1 MTRIFHR
8 GWIQI
13 VFTRLQHLGWLGL
26 ACPSMKP
33 CSLHI
38 YHNLDMYIFRRPKQ
52 SGPELERGGT
62 AVIQLQM
69 QFELWQRKRQSN
81 LVHLQFRLSQI
92 IITFQSIK
100 KLRHLSQVVWPID
113 ITFIVYFLR
122 LTHPV
127 VMIEEYLL
135 CWCQCWGG
143 EAAAMRCC
151 WWMGAVQ
158 ESLIVCNLDDN
169 CGTAPEIG
177 H

>member
-1 MTRIFHR
+1 MYYVNMTRIFHR

-26 ACPSMKP
+26 ACPSMKQ
-33 CSLHI
+33 CLLHI

-52 SGPELERGGT
+52 SGPELEREGT

-100 KLRHLSQVVWPID
+100 KVV
-113 ITFIVYFLR
+113 TFVTSR
-122 LTHPV
+122 LTHRYNIHCILFAFDPSSSNDRRIS
-127 VMIEEYLL
+127 VMLVSVLRRRGRAALL
-135 CWCQCWGG
+135 LMDG
-143 EAAAMRCC
+143 R
-151 WWMGAVQ
+151 GARKF
-158 ESLIVCNLDDN
+158 N
-169 CGTAPEIG
+169 CLQFGW
-177 H
+177 

>member
-1 MTRIFHR
+1 MYYVNMTRIFHR

-26 ACPSMKP
+26 VCPSMKP

-52 SGPELERGGT
+52 SGPELEREGT
-62 AVIQLQM
+62 SVIQLQM

-100 KLRHLSQVVWPID
+100 KLWHLSQVVWPID

-122 LTHPV
+122 LTPPV
-127 VMIEEYLL
+127 VMLEEYMLVSVLKRRGRAALL
-135 CWCQCWGG
+135 LMDG
-143 EAAAMRCC
+143 R
-151 WWMGAVQ
+151 GARKF
-158 ESLIVCNLDDN
+158 N
-169 CGTAPEIG
+169 CLQFGW
-177 H
+177 